1 MRRCTTC
8 GGGSADAR
16 PRKPS
21 TIIPKV
27 LLSQHCRENR
37 PGSTTSEETGIPR
50 PATAR
55 MNSPTV
61 SATEQKTRLHHFS
74 IRREVFG
81 RAHYVAAQ
89 FSSGKHRQNH
99 PHAPAPNAFGGLP
112 PLCRRHSCSRVR
124 ALAYF

>member
-55 MNSPTV
+55 MNSPTA
-61 SATEQKTRLHHFS
+61 SATEQKSRLHHFS

-81 RAHYVAAQ
+81 KEHYVAAQ
-89 FSSGKHRQNH
+89 FSSGENSVRTTHMLLYRVRLGAL
-99 PHAPAPNAFGGLP
+99 PSP
-112 PLCRRHSCSRVR
+112 PLTLV
-124 ALAYF
+124 